1 MSARVLPARHSCESR
16 NPATFGMAKA
26 TTLDSRF
33 RGNDGRN
40 YLSWLQLAMTLLCL
54 VTCTATSA
62 RELRVCADPNNLP
75 FSNAAGEGF
84 ENRIVALLAR
94 DLDAEVD
101 YTWWAQRR
109 GAVRNTLNAGE
120 CDVIPGM
127 ASSGGMTGT
136 TDPYYR
142 STYVFVSR
150 ADRRLGSLSSLDDP
164 RLRTLRVGVQLVG
177 DDGANPPPA
186 MSLARRGIVDNV
198 RGFMV
203 YGNYAD
209 AAPQSPVVDAVG
221 RGDVDVAIVW
231 GPTAGY
237 FAAKQAVPMV
247 LTPVT
252 PWLDGPQS
260 PMVFDVSMGV
270 RRDDRALR
278 RELDRALARNR
289 DAIGRILD
297 AYHVPRVADPASSP
311 QASP

>member
-1 MSARVLPARHSCESR
+1 
-16 NPATFGMAKA
+16 MAKA

-94 DLDAEVD
+94 DLGAEVD

-260 PMVFDVSMGV
+260 PMVFDISMGV

-297 AYHVPRVADPASSP
+297 AYHVPRVADPAGAA